1 MNRWKITYTNG
12 QVIPIYKKSKE
23 DIDFKLWSEIGE
35 IESITPYT
43 DTSHEKYIE
52 KIKQQSE
59 FLGYDRYNYEVY
71 KCKYNKGYI
80 LIQLAKDKSDNT
92 YYDYAQYQEYK
103 NCDLINPVTKTM
115 STPKEVYEMIS
126 MQYPKYIIYS
136 HRYYGEP
143 KLQKPKELKGIKPIG
158 KATYI
163 PKHCEPQVFMKDN
176 DVYIRHTDYF
186 SYTWQPPKGERMDM
200 PLSYYMNKYF
210 STKRSE
216 KFIYPDCWGS
226 IILRNEAWIL
236 LKDILQIIQTE
247 NYTSVAQEILKLQKT
262 DKNSTSFSISDD
274 MEWIRF
280 WENVCKCVKDN
291 YLRMINK

>member
-23 DIDFKLWSEIGE
+23 DIDLKLWSEIGE
-35 IESITPYT
+35 IESITPDI

-59 FLGYDRYNYEVY
+59 FLGYDRYNHEVY
-71 KCKYNKGYI
+71 KCKYNKGYM

-92 YYDYAQYQEYK
+92 YYDYAKYQEYK
-103 NCDLINPVTKTM
+103 KCDLINPITKTM

-186 SYTWQPPKGERMDM
+186 SYTWQPPKGERIDM
-200 PLSYYMNKYF
+200 PISYYMNKYF
-210 STKRSE
+210 NTKINE
-216 KFIYPDCWGS
+216 KFVYPDCWGS

-236 LKDILQIIQTE
+236 LKDILQMIQTE
-247 NYTSVAQEILKLQKT
+247 NYTSTAQEILKLQKM
-262 DKNSTSFSISDD
+262 DKYTPSFSTSDD
-274 MEWIRF
+274 IEWIRF
-280 WENVCKCVKDN
+280 WENVCKCVKEN
-291 YLRMINK
+291 YLEMDDK